1 MEVLF
6 CQEVETEDLEVTDL
20 DLKLESLVLRLTALA
35 AELLVDKLAEAP
47 EEADRQEVL
56 AEALD
61 PMGTV
66 LLVCG
71 NLLRNFN
78 YK

>member
-6 CQEVETEDLEVTDL
+6 CQEAETEDLEVT

-61 PMGTV
+61 PMGMV